1 MSVVTEE
8 EKRAE
13 AIWTY
18 CISREKI
25 FKHLVSKN
33 LMEQDVADRFSQRML
48 EEINASFVPGF
59 RRSSI
64 GEDMIAKHIQ
74 IISPDDTYIS
84 LTEIAR
90 QKNTDVPSYVIQSWL
105 RNYGTI
111 EFLRLWERES
121 NPKFIDEECTALIE
135 RMKTSSFTLTLKQWI
150 ANTGAVGITSKQGKN
165 GGTFAHPDI
174 ACEFSMWIDPAY
186 RLDVVKKFRMASID
200 K

>member
-1 MSVVTEE
+1 MVTEE

-33 LMEQDVADRFSQRML
+33 LMEQDVADRLSQRML
-48 EEINASFVPGF
+48 EEMNASFVPGF

-64 GEDMIAKHIQ
+64 GEAMIAKHIQ

-90 QKNTDVPSYVIQSWL
+90 QKNTDAPSYVIQSWL

-111 EFLRLWERES
+111 EFLRLWEKES
-121 NPKFIDEECTALIE
+121 NAKFIDEECMALIE
-135 RMKTSSFTLTLKQWI
+135 KMKSSSFTLTLKQWI

>member
-1 MSVVTEE
+1 MVTEE

-25 FKHLVSKN
+25 LKHLVSKD
-33 LMEQDVADRFSQRML
+33 LMTQDLADTLSERML
-48 EEINASFVPGF
+48 EQLNASFVPGF

-64 GEDMIAKHIQ
+64 GEA
-74 IISPDDTYIS
+74 
-84 LTEIAR
+84 
-90 QKNTDVPSYVIQSWL
+90 VIQSWL
-105 RNYGTI
+105 RNYVTI
-111 EFLRLWERES
+111 EFLRLWEKES
-121 NPKFIDEECTALIE
+121 NPEFVDEACTALIE
-135 RMKTSSFTLTLKQWI
+135 RMKSSSFRLTLKQWI

-186 RLDVVKKFRMASID
+186 RLDVVKKFRMASIE

>member
-1 MSVVTEE
+1 MVTEE

-33 LMEQDVADRFSQRML
+33 LMEQDVADTLSEKML
-48 EEINASFVPGF
+48 EQMNASFVPGF

-64 GEDMIAKHIQ
+64 GEAMIAKHIQ

-84 LTEIAR
+84 LTDIAR
-90 QKNTDVPSYVIQSWL
+90 QKNTDAPSYVIQSWL
-105 RNYGTI
+105 RNYGTN
-111 EFLRLWERES
+111 EFLRLWEKES
-121 NPKFIDEECTALIE
+121 NPKFIDEECAVLIKK
-135 RMKTSSFTLTLKQWI
+135 MKSSSFTLTLKQWI
-150 ANTGAVGITSKQGKN
+150 TNTGAVGITSKQGKN

-174 ACEFSMWIDPAY
+174 ACEFSMWIDPGY
-186 RLDVVKKFRMASID
+186 RLDVVKKFRMASLE

>member
-1 MSVVTEE
+1 MTEE
-8 EKRAE
+8 ERAE

-18 CISREKI
+18 CIAREKVL
-25 FKHLVSKN
+25 KRLVEKN
-33 LMEQDVADRFSQRML
+33 IMPQYLADTLSERML
-48 EEINASFVPGF
+48 EQLNVNDIPGF
-59 RRSSI
+59 RRSSV
-64 GEDMIAKHIQ
+64 GEAMIAKRIQ
-74 IISPDDTYIS
+74 IAFPDNTYMS

-90 QKNTDVPSYVIQSWL
+90 QKDTEVPSYVIQSWL

-111 EFLRLWERES
+111 EFLRLWEKES
-121 NPKFIDEECTALIE
+121 NPKFVDEECTALIE
-135 RMKTSSFTLTLKQWI
+135 RMKSSSFTLTLKQWI

-186 RLDVVKKFRMASID
+186 RLDVVKKFRMASIE

>member
-1 MSVVTEE
+1 MLTEE
-8 EKRAE
+8 ERAE

-18 CISREKI
+18 CIAREKVL
-25 FKHLVSKN
+25 KRLVEKN
-33 LMEQDVADRFSQRML
+33 IMPQYLADTLSERML
-48 EEINASFVPGF
+48 EQLNVNDIPGF
-59 RRSSI
+59 RRSSV
-64 GEDMIAKHIQ
+64 GEAMIAKRIQ
-74 IISPDDTYIS
+74 IAFPDNTYMS

-90 QKNTDVPSYVIQSWL
+90 QKDTEVPSYVIQSWL

-111 EFLRLWERES
+111 EFLRLWEKES
-121 NPKFIDEECTALIE
+121 NPKFVDEECTALIE
-135 RMKTSSFTLTLKQWI
+135 RMKSSSFTLTLKQWI

-186 RLDVVKKFRMASID
+186 RLDVVKKFRMASIE

>member
-1 MSVVTEE
+1 MVTEE

-33 LMEQDVADRFSQRML
+33 LMEQDVADRLSQRML
-48 EEINASFVPGF
+48 EEMNASFVPGF

-64 GEDMIAKHIQ
+64 GEAMIAKHIQ

-90 QKNTDVPSYVIQSWL
+90 QKDADAPSYVIQSWL
-105 RNYGTI
+105 RSYGTI
-111 EFLRLWERES
+111 EFLRLWEKES
-121 NPKFIDEECTALIE
+121 NPKFVDEACTALIS
-135 RMKTSSFTLTLKQWI
+135 RMRSSSFTLTLKQWI

-186 RLDVVKKFRMASID
+186 RLDVVKKFRMAIIE

>member
-1 MSVVTEE
+1 MVTEE

-25 FKHLVSKN
+25 LKRMVEKDV
-33 LMEQDVADRFSQRML
+33 MTQDLADTLSERML
-48 EEINASFVPGF
+48 EQLNANFIPGF

-64 GEDMIAKHIQ
+64 GEAMIAEHIQ
-74 IISPDDTYIS
+74 IVSPEDTYIS

-90 QKNTDVPSYVIQSWL
+90 QKNTDAPSYVIQSWL

-111 EFLRLWERES
+111 EFLRLWEKES

-135 RMKTSSFTLTLKQWI
+135 RMKSSSFTLTLKQWI
-150 ANTGAVGITSKQGKN
+150 SNTGAVGITSKQGKN

-174 ACEFSMWIDPAY
+174 ACEFSMWIAPAY
-186 RLDVVKKFRMASID
+186 RLDVVKKFRMASIEQ
-200 K
+200 